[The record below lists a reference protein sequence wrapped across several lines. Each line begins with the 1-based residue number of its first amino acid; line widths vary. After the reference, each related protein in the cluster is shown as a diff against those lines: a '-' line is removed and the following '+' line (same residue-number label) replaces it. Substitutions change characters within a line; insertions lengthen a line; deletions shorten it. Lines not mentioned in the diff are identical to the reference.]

1 MKTTWKRVDKDWY
14 QKTFINALGKPV
26 ITYHYKRKSAPA
38 IPTLLLQTKLAQQ
51 LCGHILIK
59 KDIRDTILFIQ
70 EHNKILQTCEDIGSN
85 VIIKGLTR
93 ATVITYGKCFTT
105 ADGRKTKLDKK
116 KHIQNARNQD
126 THELLMEMRH
136 QYIAHAGKS
145 IHEKICLPLLCPP
158 PKEVNKVLKGKNVI
172 GNIVLGQHLFQTSS
186 TIEFNDG
193 AVLSLLNELQISL
206 DKKISQLQQKL
217 GLDNL
222 DPQKLWDFVKKNKKF
237 YIDEEVLGK
246 IQGKGGAIF

>member
-14 QKTFINALGKPV
+14 QQTFINAQGKPV

-51 LCGHILIK
+51 LCSYILIK
-59 KDIRDTILFIQ
+59 KDITDTSLFIQ
-70 EHNKILQTCEDIGSN
+70 EHNKVLQTCDDIGSN

-93 ATVITYGKCFTT
+93 AIVITYGKCFTT
-105 ADGRKTKLDKK
+105 ADGRKIKLDKK
-116 KHIQNARNQD
+116 IIKNAHHQD
-126 THELLMEMRH
+126 IHELLMEMRH

-158 PKEVNKVLKGKNVI
+158 PKEVNKVLRGKNVK

-193 AVLSLLNELQISL
+193 TVLSLLNELQLSL

-222 DPQKLWDFVKKNKKF
+222 DPEKLWNLVKKNKTF
-237 YIDEEVLGK
+237 YIDEEILGK
-246 IQGKGGAIF
+246 IQN